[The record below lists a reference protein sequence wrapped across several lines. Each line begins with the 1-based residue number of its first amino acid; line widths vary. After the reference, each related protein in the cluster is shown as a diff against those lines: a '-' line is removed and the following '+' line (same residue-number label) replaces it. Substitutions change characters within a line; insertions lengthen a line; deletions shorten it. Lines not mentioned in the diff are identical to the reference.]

1 MGWGEVD
8 PGGEV
13 DMRPHRVAPGQT
25 ACGSAVCPEV
35 AHHWQV
41 YGEVH
46 PGDVEEDRTEKLA
59 GEHAPVELGR

>member
-1 MGWGEVD
+1 MSWGEVD

-13 DMRPHRVAPGQT
+13 DMRPHRVAPVQT
-25 ACGSAVCPEV
+25 RLRQRRLPRTRTS
-35 AHHWQV
+35 WWV

-59 GEHAPVELGR
+59 VNKRR